1 MSSRNSSAKLMNDHK
16 LRRWKEDAEIQ
27 NRRSFKN
34 GGCSCGDDTFS
45 GTERTCFAG
54 EEYGDRIPSLQRLG
68 YKPDTGLYE
77 VPQDRVQFQGDC
89 GPGSGQQFCR
99 SSGAAGCKKK
109 GSCISGT
116 LLSGQGPE
124 TEELPVCPG
133 QCSGAGGKILYHEP
147 PGKLFPLYQ
156 VSLRKEP

>member
-1 MSSRNSSAKLMNDHK
+1 M
-16 LRRWKEDAEIQ
+16 II
-27 NRRSFKN
+27 
-34 GGCSCGDDTFS
+34 SCGGGKKMQRYRIGEVSKMVDVPVETIRFLEQKGLVS
-45 GTERTCFAG
+45 PEKNTGTG
-54 EEYGDRIPSLQRLG
+54 YRLYSVWDINLILD
-68 YKPDTGLYE
+68 YKE